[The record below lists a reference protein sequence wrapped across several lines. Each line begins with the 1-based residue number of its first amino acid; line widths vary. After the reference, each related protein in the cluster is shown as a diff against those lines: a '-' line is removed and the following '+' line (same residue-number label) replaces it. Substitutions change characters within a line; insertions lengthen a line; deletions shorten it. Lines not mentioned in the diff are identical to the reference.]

1 MTISLRYYLV
11 LERIGRSRYLGEASF
26 GAHSLR
32 SIFPDPKALSY
43 IRNRLCEEGLIKGQ
57 VSYYYFN
64 HIKNYV
70 YSLIFNIP
78 TYNFFIKAVAFS
90 GRLTQVANRIVIS
103 SLVRFFVK
111 RKSMIDEMVTR
122 IVDYLKSQPNLL
134 ASYDQVKAECN
145 ISLAKT
151 FKQPQLKKYCDTNL
165 VS

>member
-1 MTISLRYYLV
+1 M
-11 LERIGRSRYLGEASF
+11 ERIGRSRYLGEASF

-57 VSYYYFN
+57 VSYYFN
-64 HIKNYV
+64 NFKNYV
-70 YSLIFNIP
+70 YYLLFFMP
-78 TYNFFIKAVAFS
+78 TYNLFLKAVAFS

-134 ASYDQVKAECN
+134 ASYDQVKAQCN